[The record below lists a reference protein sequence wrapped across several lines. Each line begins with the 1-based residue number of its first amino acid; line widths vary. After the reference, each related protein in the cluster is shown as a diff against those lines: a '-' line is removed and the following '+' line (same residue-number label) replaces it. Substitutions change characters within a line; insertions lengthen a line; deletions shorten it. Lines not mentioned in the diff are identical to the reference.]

1 MKIEV
6 GKMYLVGG
14 EGKETG
20 NIIKITG
27 KYKSFRIMQY
37 FYETVSGKNPNSVEF
52 FEAGSDFSKHLV
64 PVPQYKNS
72 EILSRELKVVI
83 LRNGNTVT
91 ATQYMDGE
99 KRGTGVA
106 KCAPGDA
113 FDFAFGAKLALERLF
128 TESNGVAKTRFDWF
142 TFGDGKIS
150 VQVNRETINDF
161 LQNCEKKGF
170 FWRSGKQAT
179 KFNPFVIYDDSCED
193 VQKLIRL
200 SKCEPKENVWIS
212 TREGKLCFVTDVP
225 ESEIFV
231 WTKPFDWESFK
242 SGKIAVKLTKKNEKS
257 FLEAA
262 EKNGCKWR
270 AGQKP
275 TEWVLDEEI
284 FYLCC
289 KDCGYGK
296 FVWSDYNCHDLK
308 VVEW

>member
-6 GKMYLVGG
+6 GKKYRVTHGEREGDVIEVVGLDNTW
-14 EGKETG
+14 ESTR
-20 NIIKITG
+20 
-27 KYKSFRIMQY
+27 YD
-37 FYETVSGKNPNSVEF
+37 YETIRARKKAYDWFVE
-52 FEAGSDFSKHLV
+52 GSTFSRWLE
-64 PVPQYKNS
+64 PI
-72 EILSRELKVVI
+72 EETKVVI

-91 ATQYMDGE
+91 ATQYVDGE

-106 KCAPGDA
+106 KCCPEDT

-150 VQVNRETINDF
+150 VQVNRETIDDF
-161 LQNCEKKGF
+161 LQHCEEKGF
-170 FWRSGKQAT
+170 FWRCGKPAT

-200 SKCEPKENVWIS
+200 TNCEPKENIWIS
-212 TREGKLCFVTDVP
+212 VDEGKLRFETDVP

-231 WTKPFDWESFK
+231 WAKLFDWEAFK
-242 SGKIAVKLTKKNEKS
+242 NAKLTVRLTKENEKS
-257 FLEAA
+257 FLKAA
-262 EKNGCKWR
+262 ENNGCMWR

-275 TEWVLDEEI
+275 TKWAPGKEM
-284 FYLCC
+284 FYL
-289 KDCGYGK
+289 DCAGSGYGRLG
-296 FVWSDYNCHDLK
+296 WSSTNRDGLE